1 MKSLFLIRRVF
12 IYQKGIGCKKAGQN
26 DGLKRWDRLNK
37 IRSSLREIRSSTEW
51 GVAKTGVGGGGG
63 YISISAFLVKM
74 SRDIACT
81 GNELSALSLIA
92 GKH

>member
-1 MKSLFLIRRVF
+1 M
-12 IYQKGIGCKKAGQN
+12 GG
-26 DGLKRWDRLNK
+26 
-37 IRSSLREIRSSTEW
+37 
-51 GVAKTGVGGGGG
+51 GGGGG
-63 YISISAFLVKM
+63 YVSVCALLLQM